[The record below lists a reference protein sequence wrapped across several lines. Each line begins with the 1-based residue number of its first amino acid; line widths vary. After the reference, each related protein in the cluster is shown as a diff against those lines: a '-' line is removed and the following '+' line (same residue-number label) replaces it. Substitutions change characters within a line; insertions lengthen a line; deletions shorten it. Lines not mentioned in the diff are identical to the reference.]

1 MARPASYG
9 AHIVIARAKRVG
21 LTRRL
26 ALAVV
31 ALLFATSSPVIAQG
45 IKVPA
50 VAPTPADDS
59 LYRLTVNP
67 AMHEGEA
74 THPIAELTTVT
85 VESDGRVLKT
95 FRRVIQVLTDAGASH
110 LREQQFGYVPG
121 HQSFDVHWLRV
132 VRPDG
137 SVISAAPTQ
146 IQESDVPAPVST
158 SPIYS
163 DQKIVR
169 MSLSGVAAGT
179 ILDVEFT
186 VEERKP
192 ALKDDFTETY
202 VFTPGVSIGRARLIL
217 NVPAS
222 MRPIIREENLDFKRV
237 VTTTGGRT
245 RYLWSRDTTPKVRS
259 EPFASDSNGVVMRVR
274 IGGPLSWTD
283 VSHWYADLAR
293 DRYKATP
300 LLSRTVDSLVA
311 GAKTRD
317 DSIRAVH
324 RWVAQDIRYVGIELG
339 IGGYQPRMPD
349 TVISTGYGDC
359 KDKATLFIA
368 ALDHL
373 GIRAYPVLLSIAA
386 TARRDLPAPQ
396 QFNHEIAAVALPAGG
411 YQFVDLTS
419 SFNAYG
425 ELPGSIQGGFGLL
438 VFPDGRNQEVTIP
451 IDAPESNVQTTH
463 ITGVL
468 APDGKFD
475 GHYVE
480 TATGSIAAGMRAS
493 FASPLDSTQRA
504 EAARRV
510 ARKYF
515 SSAEGDSLLA
525 FNGRDYAA
533 PTRVS
538 IRIVNANATTA
549 AGTVELLNNPF
560 TSFAKMTS
568 AADDIARLPTR
579 RFPIDASKIVGRLT
593 GVSEFR
599 VTLPEGWHARLPANV
614 SATSVFG
621 SYTAT
626 YSQEG
631 RDLVIARRIVGG
643 TGIFMPTRVNE
654 LIGWLRAIGRD
665 DTKFIVLEKPAN

>member
-1 MARPASYG
+1 
-9 AHIVIARAKRVG
+9 VG
-21 LTRRL
+21 LTQRF

-31 ALLFATSSPVIAQG
+31 ALLFATSSPGIAQG
-45 IKVPA
+45 IKVHS

-59 LYRLTVNP
+59 LYRLVVDP
-67 AMHEGEA
+67 ATHEGEA
-74 THPIAELTTVT
+74 THPIADLATVT
-85 VESDGRVLKT
+85 VDNDGRVLKT
-95 FRRVIQVLTDAGASH
+95 FRRVIQILTDAGASQ

-121 HQSFDVHWLRV
+121 HQSFNVHWIRV
-132 VRPDG
+132 VRPNG

-163 DQKIVR
+163 DQKVVR
-169 MSLSGVAAGT
+169 MSLSGVAVGT

-192 ALKDDFTETY
+192 VLKDDFAQTY
-202 VFTPGVSIGRARLIL
+202 VFTPGVSIGRARLVL
-217 NVPAS
+217 DVPSA
-222 MRPIIREENLDFKRV
+222 MKPLIREENLDFKRI
-237 VTTTGGRT
+237 TSTSSGRT
-245 RYLWSRDTTPKVRS
+245 RYVWARDTTPKVRA

-274 IGGPLSWTD
+274 VGGPLSWND

-293 DRYKATP
+293 DRYKATAT
-300 LLSRTVDSLVA
+300 LSRTVDSLVA

-324 RWVAQDIRYVGIELG
+324 KWVAQDIRYVGIELG

-349 TVISTGYGDC
+349 TVIATGYGDC
-359 KDKATLFIA
+359 KDKATLFVT
-368 ALDHL
+368 ALTHL
-373 GIRAYPVLLSIAA
+373 GIRAYPVLLSINA
-386 TARRDLPAPQ
+386 TARRDLPTPQ
-396 QFNHEIAAVALPAGG
+396 QFNHEIAAVALSSGG
-411 YQFVDLTS
+411 YRFVDLTS

-425 ELPGSIQGGFGLL
+425 ELPRSIQGGFGLL
-438 VFPDGRNQEVTIP
+438 VFPDGRNEEVTIP
-451 IDAPESNVQTTH
+451 EDAPASDVQTTT
-463 ITGVL
+463 ITGTL
-468 APDGKFD
+468 SADGKFE

-480 TATGSIAAGMRAS
+480 TAVGSIAAAMRAS
-493 FASPLDSTQRA
+493 FASPLDSTQRVDA
-504 EAARRV
+504 SRRV

-515 SSAEGDSLLA
+515 SSADGDSLLA
-525 FNGRDYAA
+525 FNGKDYAA
-533 PTRVS
+533 PARVS
-538 IRIVNANATTA
+538 VRIINADATTR

-560 TSFAKMTS
+560 ASFAKMTT

-599 VTLPEGWHARLPANV
+599 VTLPAGWRARLPVNV

-626 YSQEG
+626 YSQDG
-631 RDLVIARRIVGG
+631 RDLLIDRRIVGG
-643 TGIFMPTRVNE
+643 TGVFPPSRVDE
-654 LIGWLRAIGRD
+654 LVTWLRAIGRD
-665 DTKFIVLEKPAN
+665 DTKFIVLEKSPN

>member
-1 MARPASYG
+1 M
-9 AHIVIARAKRVG
+9 G
-21 LTRRL
+21 LTQRF
-26 ALAVV
+26 ASAVV
-31 ALLFATSSPVIAQG
+31 ALLFATSSPGIAQG
-45 IKVPA
+45 IKVPS

-59 LYRLTVNP
+59 LYRLVVDP
-67 AMHEGEA
+67 VMHEGET
-74 THPIAELTTVT
+74 THPIADLATVT

-95 FRRVIQVLTDAGASH
+95 FRRVIQVLTDAGASQ

-121 HQSFDVHWLRV
+121 HQSFDVHWIRV
-132 VRPDG
+132 VRPNG

-163 DQKIVR
+163 DQKVVR
-169 MSLSGVAAGT
+169 MSLSGIAVGT

-192 ALKDDFTETY
+192 VLKNDFAQTY
-202 VFTPGVSIGRARLIL
+202 VFTPGVSIGKARLVL
-217 NVPAS
+217 DVPS
-222 MRPIIREENLDFKRV
+222 SIKPLIREENLDFKP
-237 VTTTGGRT
+237 VTSASGGRA
-245 RYLWSRDTTPKVRS
+245 RYVWSRDTTPKVRA

-274 IGGPLSWTD
+274 IGGPLNWND

-293 DRYKATP
+293 DRYKATAT
-300 LLSRTVDSLVA
+300 LSRTVDSLVA

-317 DSIRAVH
+317 DSIRAIH

-349 TVISTGYGDC
+349 TVIATGYGDC
-359 KDKATLFIA
+359 KDKATLFVA
-368 ALDHL
+368 ALTHL
-373 GIRAYPVLLSIAA
+373 GIRAYPVLLSINA
-386 TARRDLPAPQ
+386 TARRDLPTPQ
-396 QFNHEIAAVALPAGG
+396 QFNHEIAAVALSSGG
-411 YQFVDLTS
+411 YRFVDLTS

-425 ELPGSIQGGFGLL
+425 ELPRSIQGGFGLL
-438 VFPDGRNQEVTIP
+438 IFPDGRNEEVTIP
-451 IDAPESNVQTTH
+451 ADAPTSDVQTTT
-463 ITGVL
+463 ITGTL
-468 APDGKFD
+468 SADGKFE

-480 TATGSIAAGMRAS
+480 TAVGSIAAAMRAS
-493 FASPLDSTQRA
+493 FASPLDSTQRVN
-504 EAARRV
+504 AARTV

-515 SSAEGDSLLA
+515 SSADGDSLLA
-525 FNGRDYAA
+525 FNGKDYAA
-533 PTRVS
+533 LARVS
-538 IRIVNANATTA
+538 VRIINADATTR

-560 TSFAKMTS
+560 ASFAKMTT

-593 GVSEFR
+593 GISEFR
-599 VTLPEGWHARLPANV
+599 VTLPEGWRARLPVNV

-631 RDLVIARRIVGG
+631 RDLLIDRRIVGG
-643 TGIFMPTRVNE
+643 TGIYPPSRVDE
-654 LIGWLRAIGRD
+654 LVTWLRAIGRD
-665 DTKFIVLEKPAN
+665 DTKFIVLEKPTN

>member
-1 MARPASYG
+1 
-9 AHIVIARAKRVG
+9 VG
-21 LTRRL
+21 LTQRL
-26 ALAVV
+26 GLAVV
-31 ALLFATSSPVIAQG
+31 VLLLATSSPGAAQG
-45 IKVPA
+45 IKVPS

-59 LYRLTVNP
+59 LYRLAVDP
-67 AMHEGEA
+67 ATHEGEA
-74 THPIAELTTVT
+74 THPIADLTTVT
-85 VESDGRVLKT
+85 VESNGRVLKT
-95 FRRVIQVLTDAGASH
+95 FRRVVQVLTDAGAAR

-121 HQSFDVHWLRV
+121 HQSFDVHWLRI
-132 VRPDG
+132 VRLNG
-137 SVISAAPTQ
+137 SVVSAAPTQ

-169 MSLSGVAAGT
+169 MSLSGVAVGT

-186 VEERKP
+186 VEEHNP
-192 ALKDDFTETY
+192 ALKNDFTQTY
-202 VFTPGVSIGRARLIL
+202 VFTPGASIGKARLEL
-217 NVPAS
+217 DVPSS
-222 MRPIIREENLDFKRV
+222 MKPTIREENLDFKRV
-237 VTTTGGRT
+237 TSTSGGRT
-245 RYLWSRDTTPKVRS
+245 RYLWSRDTTPKVRP

-274 IGGPLSWTD
+274 FGGPLSWND
-283 VSHWYADLAR
+283 VSRWYANLAR

-300 LLSRTVDSLVA
+300 ALSRTVDSLVT

-349 TVISTGYGDC
+349 TVIATGYGDC
-359 KDKATLFIA
+359 KDKATLFVT
-368 ALDHL
+368 ALTHL
-373 GIRAYPVLLSIAA
+373 GIHAYPVLLSINA
-386 TARRDLPAPQ
+386 TAHRDLPTPQ
-396 QFNHEIAAVALPAGG
+396 QFNHEIAAVALASGG

-425 ELPGSIQGGFGLL
+425 ELPSGIQGGFGLL
-438 VFPDGRNQEVTIP
+438 IFPDGRNEEVTIP
-451 IDAPESNVQTTH
+451 VDAPASNVQTTR

-468 APDGKFD
+468 SNDGEFE
-475 GHYVE
+475 GHYLE
-480 TATGSIAAGMRAS
+480 TSVGSIAAGTRAA

-504 EAARRV
+504 DAARRI

-533 PTRVS
+533 PVRVGV
-538 IRIVNANATTA
+538 RITNATATTT

-560 TSFAKMTS
+560 SSFARMTT

-599 VTLPEGWHARLPANV
+599 VTLPAGWHARLPANI

-626 YSQEG
+626 YSQDG
-631 RDLVIARRIVGG
+631 RDLVIDRHIVGG
-643 TGIFMPTRVNE
+643 GGIFMPSRVNE
-654 LIGWLRAIGRD
+654 LVAWLRAIGRD
-665 DTKFIVLEKPAN
+665 DVKFIVLEKPAK

>member
-1 MARPASYG
+1 M
-9 AHIVIARAKRVG
+9 G
-21 LTRRL
+21 LTQRF

-31 ALLFATSSPVIAQG
+31 ALLFATSSPGIAQG
-45 IKVPA
+45 IKVPS

-59 LYRLTVNP
+59 LYRLVVDP
-67 AMHEGEA
+67 ATHEGET
-74 THPIAELTTVT
+74 THPIADLATVT

-95 FRRVIQVLTDAGASH
+95 FRRVIQVLTDAGASQ

-121 HQSFDVHWLRV
+121 HQSFDVHWIRV
-132 VRPDG
+132 VRPNG

-163 DQKIVR
+163 DQKVVR
-169 MSLSGVAAGT
+169 MSLSGIAVGT

-192 ALKDDFTETY
+192 VLKDDFAQTY
-202 VFTPGVSIGRARLIL
+202 VFTPGVSIGRARLVL
-217 NVPAS
+217 DVPSS
-222 MRPIIREENLDFKRV
+222 MKPLIREENLDFKHIMH
-237 VTTTGGRT
+237 TSGGRT
-245 RYLWSRDTTPKVRS
+245 RYMWSRDTTPKVRP

-274 IGGPLSWTD
+274 IGGPLSWND

-293 DRYKATP
+293 DRYKATAT
-300 LLSRTVDSLVA
+300 LSRTVDSLVA

-339 IGGYQPRMPD
+339 IGGYQPRVPE
-349 TVISTGYGDC
+349 TVIATGYGDC
-359 KDKATLFIA
+359 KDKATLFVA
-368 ALDHL
+368 ALTHL
-373 GIRAYPVLLSIAA
+373 GIRAYPVLLSINA
-386 TARRDLPAPQ
+386 TARRDLPTPQ
-396 QFNHEIAAVALPAGG
+396 QFNHEIAAVALSSGG
-411 YQFVDLTS
+411 YRFVDLTS

-425 ELPGSIQGGFGLL
+425 ELPRSIQGGFGLL
-438 VFPDGRNQEVTIP
+438 VFPDGRNEEVTIP
-451 IDAPESNVQTTH
+451 VDAPASDVQTTA
-463 ITGVL
+463 ITGTL
-468 APDGKFD
+468 SADGKFE

-480 TATGSIAAGMRAS
+480 TAVGSIAAAMRAS
-493 FASPLDSTQRA
+493 FASPLDSTQRVN
-504 EAARRV
+504 AARTV

-515 SSAEGDSLLA
+515 SNADGDSLLA
-525 FNGRDYAA
+525 FNGKDYAA
-533 PTRVS
+533 PARVS
-538 IRIVNANATTA
+538 VRIINADATTK

-560 TSFAKMTS
+560 ASFAKMTT

-593 GVSEFR
+593 GISEFR
-599 VTLPEGWHARLPANV
+599 VTLPEGWRARLPVNV
-614 SATSVFG
+614 TATSVFG

-626 YSQEG
+626 YSQDG
-631 RDLVIARRIVGG
+631 RDLLIDRRIVGG
-643 TGIFMPTRVNE
+643 TGIYPPSRVDE
-654 LIGWLRAIGRD
+654 LVTWLRAIGRD